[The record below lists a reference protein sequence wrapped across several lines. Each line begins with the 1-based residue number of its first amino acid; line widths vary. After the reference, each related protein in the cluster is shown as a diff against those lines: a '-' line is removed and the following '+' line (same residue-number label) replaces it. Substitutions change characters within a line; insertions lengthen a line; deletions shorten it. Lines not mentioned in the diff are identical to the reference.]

1 MVRKKTWHLL
11 ASLVLLCASVMATGC
26 DAIKSDTND
35 PINSTNTQGQNSV
48 LVAQTD
54 FAGSLGECANG
65 GIKVDGGIDSNS
77 NGVLDASEVKT
88 TQYVCNGLNGADGT
102 TGPAGAEGP
111 DGPAGPAGAEG
122 PAGVEGPAGPVGPA
136 GPAGASVTLATE
148 PTGTNCANG
157 GTKVS
162 VAGGTPPVAYI
173 CNAADGTDGMD
184 GADGADGIGLAGVA
198 KKTLVVNDLA
208 FGTDTSG
215 YVTASFRVTD
225 GANIVTGLSTADSI
239 IYLAGLVPGTAAT
252 GSDEWQYWTS
262 VSDTSLA
269 EAPAGTYLLTSNKL
283 ATDAPTGTTTQRGVV
298 RVQMTGFNTVV
309 KTYDFALSAPG
320 TPIAAGKD
328 VVNDAS
334 CKECHGFGVT
344 IHKYGRNDTKVC
356 VVCHSPNYNAT
367 MADHEADLVTMIHQ
381 IHANKAATL
390 GALHVSGHGENWPT
404 LKYPGTILNCA
415 KCHNT
420 VAQADNWKNKPTMV
434 ACNSC
439 HTTIKFDNT
448 AYTGIKNVAGEL
460 HTQSDN
466 ANCAVCHDAAKTAAD
481 HTPAT
486 KYDEALRPITAVITG
501 VTISSVDGSV
511 TVAFSVQENGATKT
525 DLTAASFTL
534 AKLVPS
540 TPGTPSYWQSYLS
553 KVRTKD
559 AAKAPVIQ
567 GRNES
572 VSDGGILT
580 NIGDGTYTYK
590 FALLNA
596 DTPGD
601 IRTITHAHNN
611 STVAGDYNQATLP
624 TLVYPV
630 TYESTLTH
638 RVALSI
644 TNIKTQPFFDFVPDG
659 NTAETRNIVNR
670 DTCNKCHG
678 TAQLHAGVALEYCV
692 GCHNQNSFDPFTGVS
707 GPTLTVTDTALSG
720 SSSVELERLVH
731 KIHMG
736 KDLVKGFRVN
746 TAATATTGGHI
757 YDKLQY
763 PIGVPSNGATPNAS
777 ACKVCH
783 DESNAAMT
791 EAANW
796 KYGTRACGSCH
807 DGDLAVAHIKAN
819 TNEGFATCTL
829 CHAPG
834 RVAPVEEAHYGV
846 QE

>member
-1 MVRKKTWHLL
+1 MGMKKTMQELALL
-11 ASLVLLCASVMATGC
+11 ALLGALVTATGC
-26 DAIKSDTND
+26 STSDGT
-35 PINSTNTQGQNSV
+35 TGAGGQNSV
-48 LVAQTD
+48 VVAETA
-54 FAGSLGECANG
+54 FAGSLGDCANG
-65 GIKVDGGIDSNS
+65 GIQVDAGIDANS
-77 NGVLDASEVKT
+77 NGTLDPEEVRT
-88 TQYVCNGLNGADGT
+88 TQYVCNGLNGADGDD
-102 TGPAGAEGP
+102 GVDGAKGE
-111 DGPAGPAGAEG
+111 DGAN
-122 PAGVEGPAGPVGPA
+122 
-136 GPAGASVTLATE
+136 GASVTLTE
-148 PTGTNCANG
+148 EPAGANCANG
-157 GTKVS
+157 GTKIS
-162 VAGGTPPVAYI
+162 VAGATPQDVYI
-173 CNAADGTDGMD
+173 CNPADGSD
-184 GADGADGIGLAGVA
+184 GADGEDGADGTMLAGVA
-198 KKTLVVNDLA
+198 KKSLVVNSLA
-208 FGTDTSG
+208 FGIDGDG
-215 YVTASFRVTD
+215 YVTASFSVTD
-225 GANIVTGLSTADSI
+225 GSNAVTGLTTAEST

-252 GSDEWQYWTS
+252 GSDEWQYWAS
-262 VSDTSLA
+262 VTDTSLT
-269 EAPAGTYLLTSNKL
+269 EGPAGTYLLTSNKL
-283 ATDAPTGTTTQRGVV
+283 AADTPAGTTTQRGVV
-298 RVQMTGFNTVV
+298 RIALSGYNTVV
-309 KTYDFALSAPG
+309 STYDFNMSGPG
-320 TPIAAGKD
+320 TPVAAAKD

-334 CKECHGFGVT
+334 CKDCHGFGVT
-344 IHKYGRNDTKVC
+344 IHSYGRNDTKVC
-356 VVCHSPNYNAT
+356 VVCHSPNYNGTIA
-367 MADHEADLVTMIHQ
+367 AHEADFVTMVHQ
-381 IHANKAATL
+381 IHTNKADTL

-404 LKYPGTILNCA
+404 LKYPGSILNCA

-434 ACNSC
+434 ACDSC
-439 HTTIKFDNT
+439 HTTITFDGT
-448 AYTGIKNVAGEL
+448 AYDGIKSTSTATVAGQL

-466 ANCAVCHDAAKTAAD
+466 TNCAGCHDAAKTAAD

-486 KYDEALRPITAVITG
+486 KYDETLRTISATISG
-501 VTISSVDGSV
+501 VTISSGDGGV
-511 TVAFSVQENGATKT
+511 TVSFSVQENGAPKT

-572 VSDGGILT
+572 VSDGGTLT
-580 NIGDGTYTYK
+580 NNGDGTYAYT

-601 IRTITHAHNN
+601 IRTITHAHNS
-611 STVAGDYNQATLP
+611 STVAGDYNSATLP

-630 TYESTLTH
+630 SYEPTLTH

-692 GCHNQNSFDPFTGVS
+692 GCHNQNSYDPYS
-707 GPTLTVTDTALSG
+707 GPAGLGAMAATDAAPSG

-736 KDLVKGFRVN
+736 KDLEKGFVIN
-746 TAATATTGGHI
+746 GSHD
-757 YDKLQY
+757 YSDLQY
-763 PIGVPSNGATPNAS
+763 PSGVPSSGSTPNAS

-783 DESNAAMT
+783 DESNAALT

-807 DGDLAVAHIKAN
+807 DGDLATAHINAN
-819 TNEGFATCTL
+819 TDNGFATCTL

-846 QE
+846 QK